1 MLRDLRS
8 LINTNGFQG
17 ETININMQKEAVI
30 RNLAATIIDLW
41 DSGSE
46 LVYKPLPVD
55 DPRKRQPDMLKPRTL
70 FNWKLKILL
79 EKGLKQILEY
89 FRGNER
95 SHLTAP
101 RQQTMYKNLIV
112 F

>member
-1 MLRDLRS
+1 MLRDFRS
-8 LINTNGFQG
+8 LINTNRFQG
-17 ETININMQKEAVI
+17 ETININMENEAIV
-30 RNLAATIIDLW
+30 RDLAATMIDLC

-55 DPRKRQPDMLKPRTL
+55 DPRKRQSDILKPRTL
-70 FNWKLKILL
+70 FNWKPKLPL
-79 EKGLKQILEY
+79 EKGLRQILEY

-101 RQQTMYKNLIV
+101 RQQTMYKN
-112 F
+112 